1 MNKSIIQATLISDEQ
16 ALQMANGMA
25 QSVCGNDDIGF
36 RASLSKI
43 LRPTASVEVCTDN
56 AALKAANSLSPK
68 VQQENSIKT
77 TVVKMM
83 SQTIGFA
90 ESVFSADKKSK
101 KTVSDLS
108 MMDAIGQIEARTP
121 QSISSPRRTL
131 SLRKSVK
138 ATAAEPSTLEMIE
151 QIEEKQKTFS
161 KEQADLIFQ
170 MLISGAEPVKIAQI
184 KPEAESLHINYKAS
198 DSASADH
205 KDGFRGTGYLG
216 IKGKRARRMQ

>member
-1 MNKSIIQATLISDEQ
+1 MNKSNIQAALISDEQ

-25 QSVCGNDDIGF
+25 QSVSSNDDIGF
-36 RASLSKI
+36 RASLSEI
-43 LRPTASVEVCTDN
+43 LRSTVSVKACSDN

-68 VQQENSIKT
+68 AQQENSIKT

-90 ESVFSADKKSK
+90 ESVLGTGRTSK
-101 KTVSDLS
+101 NAVPKLS
-108 MMDAIGQIEARTP
+108 LMNTIDQIQARTVKP
-121 QSISSPRRTL
+121 VASQRSTL
-131 SLRKSVK
+131 SLRKAIK
-138 ATAAEPSTLEMIE
+138 ATSGEPSTLEMIE

-170 MLISGAEPVKIAQI
+170 LLISGAGPDEIAEI
-184 KPEAESLHINYKAS
+184 KPDSEYLHSNFRVADS
-198 DSASADH
+198 DKSSR

-216 IKGKRARRMQ
+216 IKGKRARAIQ